1 MNLQAHRLLTREE
14 KILIHYGNITTIIL
28 ILAIGILVAALIL
41 VFGWQN
47 FIIGAAA
54 LIGIMVLGTL
64 SVLVMVLIRI
74 GRWLMEG
81 LDITI

>member
-1 MNLQAHRLLTREE
+1 M
-14 KILIHYGNITTIIL
+14 IHYGNITTIIL